1 MAKPFSAAG
10 STGGVTGRSAFLSIL
25 AQEGVKMLFGNP
37 GTTELPIMDSLAE
50 HPEIRYVLG
59 LQEGTVLTM
68 AEGYAR
74 ASGRLAAVNVHV
86 APGLGNAMGSLYG
99 AKRSGAP
106 IIVTAGQQ
114 EQGLSVTEPVLYD
127 PLVPIAA
134 PLVKWAVEITRVEDL
149 PRILHRAAKVALTP
163 PTGPVFISLPGDVLN
178 ARAPLELGHPTRV
191 DSAVRPGDAALARLA
206 ERLLD
211 AAAPVI
217 LAGNESSTSNAFE
230 ALGEVA
236 TLIGA
241 PVYSQTVSYSA
252 VFPSRHP
259 LFMGELSRHQP
270 RMRGIL
276 DKADLLFSAGAE
288 VFTVSVPNAVEPMPR
303 GLPLVQIGLRDW
315 ELGKNYPAEIAIKAD
330 LRETLSALIPVL
342 KARRTPAQAASAR
355 KRADASRP
363 GNWSA
368 TREQRLAELEALG
381 KAQPIDP
388 EYLVA
393 CVNKALPANG
403 VVVDE
408 GITSTR
414 AMIQHLDIA
423 DPKRFFGLCGGGIG
437 WGLPGAVGVKLALP
451 ERPLICVSGDGSAM
465 YTIQALWSA
474 AHEKLPI
481 AFVICNNG
489 SYRILKERLF
499 AFGGEA
505 VAREA
510 FIGMDLDN
518 PPIDFVGLAQ
528 ALGIPGRRVTE
539 PKDVPQALEQALA
552 AGGPMLL
559 DVHVARGFKP

>member
-1 MAKPFSAAG
+1 
-10 STGGVTGRSAFLSIL
+10 
-25 AQEGVKMLFGNP
+25 MLFGNP

-74 ASGRLAAVNVHV
+74 ASGKLAAVNVHV

-134 PLVKWAVEITRVEDL
+134 PLVKWAVEITRVQDL
-149 PRILHRAAKVALTP
+149 PRILHRAAKVAMTP

-178 ARAPLELGHPTRV
+178 ARAEVELGHPTQV
-191 DSAVRPGDAALARLA
+191 DSAVRPGDGALARLA
-206 ERLLD
+206 ERLLE
-211 AAAPVI
+211 AEAPVI

-236 TLIGA
+236 ALIGA

-259 LFMGELSRHQP
+259 LFMGEFTRNQP

-276 DKADLLFSAGAE
+276 DKADLLFAAGAE
-288 VFTVSVPNAVEPMPR
+288 VFLVSVPHAVDPMPP
-303 GLPLVQIGLRDW
+303 GMPVVQIGLRDW

-330 LRETLSALIPVL
+330 LRETLTALVPIL
-342 KARRTPAQAASAR
+342 KARRTPAQAAAAQ
-355 KRADASRP
+355 KRAEALRP
-363 GNWSA
+363 GNWAS
-368 TREQRLAELEALG
+368 TREERIAGMERLA
-381 KAQPIDP
+381 KDKPIDP

-393 CVNKALPANG
+393 CVAKALPANG

-414 AMIQHLDIA
+414 TMIQHLDIA

-451 ERPLICVSGDGSAM
+451 ERPLVCISGDGSAM

-528 ALGIPGRRVTE
+528 ALGIPGQRVTE